1 MPVAPVEVFA
11 PAAAAAVVAEE
22 AGFGIELVEEQSF
35 FYVLLSI
42 YTAPYF

>member
-11 PAAAAAVVAEE
+11 PAAAAVVAEE

>member
-1 MPVAPVEVFA
+1 VPVAPVVVFA
-11 PAAAAAVVAEE
+11 PAAAAVVAEE